1 MYFSTSAYSKT
12 LVEMK
17 TPTDPDNIS
26 EEIFQ
31 IYEQAIRKF
40 ALNFR

>member
-12 LVEMK
+12 LEMK